1 MSRRQTLASAFVLAL
16 GGVAAVKALP
26 VGPCQDIASD
36 CFVACKM
43 NKGTP

>member
-16 GGVAAVKALP
+16 GGVAAVKALL
-26 VGPCQDIASD
+26 VGPCQVNASD
-36 CFVACKM
+36 SLVACKM